1 MSKYGIEKVD
11 GDFLES
17 LDALQG
23 RAGSKYVRLGYSNS
37 KPLLHFKRDGKTW
50 SGFRC
55 KCSQYFIMPNQ
66 KLAYLKG
73 HNATELFNLNCGCIL
88 EENRR
93 VRLEEGLKEFNTK
106 LPKSEENPHFCNYCE
121 SYRRSTTKE
130 SKNTYYCEN
139 CKYLQANKIKLGK
152 SFDQIMED
160 WDSSTHNGKFK
171 RLPFLKGNC
180 NKGYEVKGFAYV
192 DSSLYESLSKVLW
205 IKSKTYV
212 LMNLS
217 KDNISR
223 LGSCEHNLNIEEGRT
238 NFLHRVVFYNGT
250 AETVD
255 HANGKTLDN
264 RSSNLRAASFE
275 SNNHNSR
282 TSKNKDVKFKGV
294 FRRNTKKKGYTYR
307 VHIDRNDFRYYQGG
321 FKCEEE
327 AALHYDQVLRENCP
341 SDFNA
346 YNFPLE
352 GEQGCIR

>member
-11 GDFLES
+11 RDFIES
-17 LDALQG
+17 LDSLKG
-23 RAGSKYVRLGYSNS
+23 STGSKYLRLEYSNA

-73 HNATELFNLNCGCIL
+73 HNSTELFNLNCGCIL

-121 SYRRSTTKE
+121 SYRKVTRKE
-130 SKNTYYCEN
+130 TKNTNYCEN

-171 RLPFLKGNC
+171 KLPFLKGNC

-205 IKSKTYV
+205 IKGKSYV
-212 LMNLS
+212 LMNIS

-223 LGSCEHNLNIEEGRT
+223 LVSCEHNLNIEEGRT

-250 AETVD
+250 AEMVD
-255 HANGKTLDN
+255 HTNGRTLDN
-264 RSSNLRAASFE
+264 RNSNLREASSTDNAHNTKIYYR
-275 SNNHNSR
+275 SNSIY
-282 TSKNKDVKFKGV
+282 KGV
-294 FRRNTKKKGYTYR
+294 YKRPHKKCVRFVVNLCRDGEK
-307 VHIDRNDFRYYQGG
+307 YYKGG
-321 FKCEEE
+321 FKCEIE
-327 AALHYDQVLRENCP
+327 AAKHYDQILRKFYKSEYNT
-341 SDFNA
+341 

-352 GEQGCIR
+352 GEQSCHR